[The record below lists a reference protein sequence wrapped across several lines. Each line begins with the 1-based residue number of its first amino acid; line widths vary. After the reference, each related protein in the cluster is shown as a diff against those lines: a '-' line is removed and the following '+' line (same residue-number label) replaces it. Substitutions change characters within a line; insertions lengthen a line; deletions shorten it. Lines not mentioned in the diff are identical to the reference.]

1 MALSI
6 RNEFHTDVASL
17 LLNEIQYQKSAY
29 YYFLGKP
36 EAWATEDFAPVD
48 AEENS
53 PLEDVRIRTNALYF
67 KKISPNEVTL
77 VTRRH
82 SWVFGEYYSEW
93 NHTLNMSGENFF
105 VFTASDHNV
114 YKCLDNCNGSP
125 STVMPSGKGF
135 LPFRTSDGYLWKYM
149 YTVPNF
155 KRKVFSSSQ
164 YIPVQRSL
172 TDSFYNRGSIEH
184 VGVSSPGSGYTETPL
199 TTIVV
204 SGGATTGSGATL
216 SIDAFGVAGS
226 ITGVSVVS
234 GGSGYDLGAM
244 VQFVSINGREA
255 EIDLEIVGGVV
266 VGATIVNGGYG
277 YTPGDEANVIVGGA
291 EFLPVISRVTFGLE
305 RVITINPGVG
315 YTVAPTLTLTTAIGT
330 PSGLYPG
337 NASAILEP
345 ILVDGSIDRVL
356 IRDPGQGYSVDS
368 ATTIIVSGDGSGAR
382 FSPVTYNG
390 SVIDVIVEDAGTGYT
405 NVNLSVVGPGSG
417 ASLVATISASDYQ
430 SEQSI
435 VEQTS
440 VDGAIHLIKIIN
452 GGEDYSPSTTM
463 TISGDGSGAS
473 GHLIVENGSIK
484 QVVMDSFGSGYTYAN
499 VTFVDPERY
508 DPLGSKQVATAYV
521 VLPPI
526 GGHGHDA
533 VNELYAD
540 TLAISSRLQS
550 DAQLN
555 LIDQD
560 FRQFGIMRNPRN
572 LQTGVLF
579 KGISQLS
586 VFEVLFQNTNGLVVD
601 ELLSI
606 DNTKFRVIWFDS
618 ERVMLQRTSPM
629 VKTPIGDLTSLNDNL
644 RTYTCYRVLSQP
656 TINKYS
662 GNLLYVTSENPFV
675 FAENQGVLVKTFI
688 KI

>member
-1 MALSI
+1 
-6 RNEFHTDVASL
+6 
-17 LLNEIQYQKSAY
+17 
-29 YYFLGKP
+29 
-36 EAWATEDFAPVD
+36 
-48 AEENS
+48 
-53 PLEDVRIRTNALYF
+53 
-67 KKISPNEVTL
+67 
-77 VTRRH
+77 
-82 SWVFGEYYSEW
+82 
-93 NHTLNMSGENFF
+93 
-105 VFTASDHNV
+105 
-114 YKCLDNCNGSP
+114 
-125 STVMPSGKGF
+125 
-135 LPFRTSDGYLWKYM
+135 
-149 YTVPNF
+149 
-155 KRKVFSSSQ
+155 
-164 YIPVQRSL
+164 
-172 TDSFYNRGSIEH
+172 
-184 VGVSSPGSGYTETPL
+184 
-199 TTIVV
+199 
-204 SGGATTGSGATL
+204 
-216 SIDAFGVAGS
+216 
-226 ITGVSVVS
+226 
-234 GGSGYDLGAM
+234 
-244 VQFVSINGREA
+244 
-255 EIDLEIVGGVV
+255 
-266 VGATIVNGGYG
+266 
-277 YTPGDEANVIVGGA
+277 
-291 EFLPVISRVTFGLE
+291 
-305 RVITINPGVG
+305 
-315 YTVAPTLTLTTAIGT
+315 
-330 PSGLYPG
+330 
-337 NASAILEP
+337 
-345 ILVDGSIDRVL
+345 
-356 IRDPGQGYSVDS
+356 
-368 ATTIIVSGDGSGAR
+368 
-382 FSPVTYNG
+382 
-390 SVIDVIVEDAGTGYT
+390 
-405 NVNLSVVGPGSG
+405 
-417 ASLVATISASDYQ
+417 
-430 SEQSI
+430 
-435 VEQTS
+435 
-440 VDGAIHLIKIIN
+440 
-452 GGEDYSPSTTM
+452 M

-499 VTFVDPERY
+499 VTFIDPERY

-550 DAQLN
+550 DTQLN